1 MVLPHNRSWFHLGKI
16 KITRH
21 KFKLW
26 PPSILV
32 STYPSK
38 TKDQLSISHQRSQW
52 ARSDDEQHCYSS
64 AGLKTYWIK
73 QAGFIQESDSLLL
86 PYPQEH
92 PACLQLTPCVSSG
105 PEQRSPVLLS
115 ALGGGAQ
122 RVMVGLPVSESWWQ
136 RAGQAGAAIL
146 SLPAR

>member
-1 MVLPHNRSWFHLGKI
+1 MALPHNRSWFHLGKI

-52 ARSDDEQHCYSS
+52 AKSDDEQHCYSS

-73 QAGFIQESDSLLL
+73 QAGFIQERDSLLL

-92 PACLQLTPCVSSG
+92 PACLQLTPLCFFWTWTKISCAPVSTRG
-105 PEQRSPVLLS
+105 WSPKGN
-115 ALGGGAQ
+115 GGSPCIW
-122 RVMVGLPVSESWWQ
+122 VMVATG
-136 RAGQAGAAIL
+136 RAGW
-146 SLPAR
+146 SSHSVSPC